1 MFQILCSKTKNSK
14 KNISIVF
21 LKHFLNAMI
30 RNIKIHHIFY
40 IIELLESMEPNKFIS
55 KKI

>member
-55 KKI
+55 KKK